1 MHVGIAI
8 GCWWLGW
15 RHCGLE
21 RPAVGSLFDEF
32 LAFGC
37 ELREYSLSLRRP
49 AHMLRHC
56 VLERAVY
63 ELPSLDDTIGQ
74 HPLAIP
80 MKLRMTI
87 ESARLVR
94 PFFHAHLQALAAL
107 PLDKST
113 VDPFAQTALSRLRSN
128 SRPLVQIPVPRASAQ
143 IANEFAAAVS
153 LCRRDDPP

>member
-1 MHVGIAI
+1 MRRFFPLTKARATLLNCWSPIEIAT
-8 GCWWLGW
+8 LRASS

-21 RPAVGSLFDEF
+21 R
-32 LAFGC
+32 
-37 ELREYSLSLRRP
+37 
-49 AHMLRHC
+49 
-56 VLERAVY
+56 AVY
-63 ELPSLDDTIGQ
+63 EVPLLDDTIGQ

-94 PFFHAHLQALAAL
+94 PFFHAHLQALAVL
-107 PLDKST
+107 PLGKGT

>member
-1 MHVGIAI
+1 MARATLLNCWSPIEIAT
-8 GCWWLGW
+8 LRASS

-21 RPAVGSLFDEF
+21 R
-32 LAFGC
+32 
-37 ELREYSLSLRRP
+37 
-49 AHMLRHC
+49 
-56 VLERAVY
+56 AVY
-63 ELPSLDDTIGQ
+63 EVPLLDDAIGQ

-94 PFFHAHLQALAAL
+94 PFFHAHLQALAVL
-107 PLDKST
+107 PLDT
-113 VDPFAQTALSRLRSN
+113 VDPFAQTALSRLRSI

-153 LCRRDDPP
+153 LCRRDNPP

>member
-1 MHVGIAI
+1 MRRFFPLTKARATLLNCWSPIEIAT
-8 GCWWLGW
+8 LRASS

-21 RPAVGSLFDEF
+21 R
-32 LAFGC
+32 
-37 ELREYSLSLRRP
+37 
-49 AHMLRHC
+49 
-56 VLERAVY
+56 AVY
-63 ELPSLDDTIGQ
+63 EVPLFDDTIGQ

-94 PFFHAHLQALAAL
+94 PFHAHLQALAVL
-107 PLDKST
+107 PLDKGT

-153 LCRRDDPP
+153 LCPRNDPP